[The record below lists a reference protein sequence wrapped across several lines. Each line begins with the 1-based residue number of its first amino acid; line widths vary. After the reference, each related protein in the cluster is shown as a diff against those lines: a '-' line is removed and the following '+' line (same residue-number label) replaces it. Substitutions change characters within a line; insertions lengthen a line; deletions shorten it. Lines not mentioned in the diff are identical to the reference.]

1 VREMRWARAT
11 PSKMRT
17 LVLEPPRG
25 WRFIDFRELWRYRE
39 LLYFLVWR
47 NVKVRYKQTVLGASW
62 AIIQPFATMVVFTLI
77 FGGLAKIPSDDI
89 PYPILS
95 YSALVPW
102 TFFANGLTR
111 VSTSLVS
118 SASLISKVYLPRL
131 VIPISAVLSNLVD
144 FALAFIVLVGM
155 MVFYRVMPTLAI
167 LWLPLFLLLATAT
180 CLGVGLWL
188 SAMYVQVRDIGYAV
202 PFLIRLWM
210 FATPVVYPSSLVPEK
225 WRVLLGLNPMTGVIE
240 GFRWALLGNTSPP
253 SSMIFA
259 SVGVA
264 AFLLV
269 SGALYFRRM
278 EKSFADVM

>member
-1 VREMRWARAT
+1 MREMRWARAT

-89 PYPILS
+89 PYPIFS